1 MINSKSLHF
10 FIAIITAILT
20 TGFLRLQLISG
31 LPDFDG
37 GFYALINQIFY
48 HTLINAEGL
57 KGMAL
62 HLYQMMTF
70 WVYGLDVNQYILLRV
85 IDGLVA
91 ITASIIFFKV
101 ILKESGSILFT
112 VILMA
117 PLLIAMNNV
126 EIIFYGYANS
136 IWASYL
142 PLFTALLVW
151 QKSSKADT
159 FSFYIIGALVS
170 LGILLREPFLPFFL
184 LVGVSILISYG
195 WRVLLKYLIGSAIL
209 GFSVLAVMLSLRE
222 WDLLDLINSY
232 SQGGLAGGVTWW
244 IWNTESNVK
253 MVLGWALDT
262 IKISWFICI
271 TALTSVI
278 YLIKLYFSDKKV
290 VSINRFYFWLV
301 VALLPLLEWVLKLGL
316 PYHLANCMIGLAG
329 LSAIGWKHLNI
340 QESKKIKKS
349 AIIIMSLMSLTVIL
363 PTLNKTI
370 IKSPQL
376 YSPLN
381 VIEWIGMIDLFRG
394 PQTIQKSQFLIAAAK
409 VYGLSKEDSTL
420 AVNGFW
426 QPVYPLTSLLPPTY
440 KFCHLRSLFISLS
453 YNEDKMIKA
462 IEEYRPTLMLL
473 SPQDSMDGAAD
484 FISMV
489 EKTNL
494 YNKVGEVPKNLK
506 IDRGYLSGTIYRLK
520 DFK

>member
-1 MINSKSLHF
+1 
-10 FIAIITAILT
+10 
-20 TGFLRLQLISG
+20 
-31 LPDFDG
+31 
-37 GFYALINQIFY
+37 
-48 HTLINAEGL
+48 
-57 KGMAL
+57 
-62 HLYQMMTF
+62 
-70 WVYGLDVNQYILLRV
+70 
-85 IDGLVA
+85 
-91 ITASIIFFKV
+91 
-101 ILKESGSILFT
+101 
-112 VILMA
+112 
-117 PLLIAMNNV
+117 
-126 EIIFYGYANS
+126 
-136 IWASYL
+136 
-142 PLFTALLVW
+142 
-151 QKSSKADT
+151 
-159 FSFYIIGALVS
+159 
-170 LGILLREPFLPFFL
+170 
-184 LVGVSILISYG
+184 
-195 WRVLLKYLIGSAIL
+195 
-209 GFSVLAVMLSLRE
+209 
-222 WDLLDLINSY
+222 
-232 SQGGLAGGVTWW
+232 
-244 IWNTESNVK
+244 
-253 MVLGWALDT
+253 
-262 IKISWFICI
+262 
-271 TALTSVI
+271 
-278 YLIKLYFSDKKV
+278 
-290 VSINRFYFWLV
+290 
-301 VALLPLLEWVLKLGL
+301 
-316 PYHLANCMIGLAG
+316 
-329 LSAIGWKHLNI
+329 
-340 QESKKIKKS
+340 
-349 AIIIMSLMSLTVIL
+349 MSLMSLTVIL